1 MISSGKIASVSSYNG
16 LKVRTNMKD
25 WLSDTGSLMQS
36 CFKLKFITFSL
47 GGSHN
52 IVNQLYHNKTL
63 KMKKKFER

>member
-1 MISSGKIASVSSYNG
+1 MVSSGKIASVSSYNG

-36 CFKLKFITFSL
+36 CFKLKFITFCL
-47 GGSHN
+47 EGSHN

>member
-47 GGSHN
+47 EGSHN